1 MFEITPV
8 TSITSCSKFL
18 VYFFLA
24 LNIFI
29 SLVIL
34 LLLFLSTYDVVFL
47 DWYQYLYLVF
57 ATIVW
62 LLLFCVYVGKLVL
75 IIIGKLPSKYMKYIK
90 YIKLVWIVLNG
101 PAIIFLLIGFIF
113 DLVMYSN
120 DQIAFLIYNIIYWII
135 MVLYGIFAGFDFY
148 HLKYQIFLFG
158 NGLFEETNK
167 DEGLANVEVK
177 AYQEE
182 RAESVNVKMKSK

>member
-1 MFEITPV
+1 
-8 TSITSCSKFL
+8 
-18 VYFFLA
+18 
-24 LNIFI
+24 
-29 SLVIL
+29 
-34 LLLFLSTYDVVFL
+34 
-47 DWYQYLYLVF
+47 
-57 ATIVW
+57 
-62 LLLFCVYVGKLVL
+62 
-75 IIIGKLPSKYMKYIK
+75 MKYIK
-90 YIKLVWIVLNG
+90 YIKLVWIVLNS
-101 PAIIFLLIGFIF
+101 PAIIFLFIGFIF

-135 MVLYGIFAGFDFY
+135 MVLYGVFAAFDFY